1 MENRTM
7 INKDIKL
14 CGLGNAIVDFQFEV
28 SDEEIQELSLEKG
41 TMTLVVDEAQEKIL
55 QRMGN
60 RTQYKSSG
68 GSAANT
74 VIAFSSFGGKSAYKS
89 MIGEDEDGNFYANEF
104 NELGIIFD
112 SKIDTDDYTGRCLV
126 LISPDSERTMLTSLG
141 ATQNY
146 NKDFISDK
154 IIKRSEW
161 LYIEGY
167 KLTEDTGY
175 EAALLACNVA
185 KKYDTKIALTIS
197 DKFIIDLFRERLEKI
212 AEYADLIFCNEVEG
226 MLFTEAVD
234 SADAIDKLS
243 NKYKNIAFTK
253 GAEGSHIIWDG
264 NFYEVPAYNATPVDS
279 TGAGDMYAGGFFYG
293 LIYGESI
300 ERAGNLGSLAAS
312 RVVSQ
317 HGARLKE
324 SHTDLAKEIFSKFK

>member
-1 MENRTM
+1 M

-28 SDEEIQELSLEKG
+28 SDDEINELSLEKG
-41 TMTLVVDEAQEKIL
+41 TMTLVVDEAQENIL
-55 QRMGN
+55 NRMGN

-74 VIAFSSFGGKSAYKS
+74 VIAFSSFGGKAAYKS
-89 MIGEDEDGNFYANEF
+89 MIGEDSDGSFYSSEF
-104 NELGIIFD
+104 NDLGIILD
-112 SKIDTDDYTGRCLV
+112 AKVDKNDHTGRCLV

-146 NKDFISDK
+146 NKDFISDT

-175 EAALLACNVA
+175 EAALHACNVA
-185 KKYDTKIALTIS
+185 KKYNTKVALTIS
-197 DKFIIDLFRERLEKI
+197 DKFIIDLFRDRLEKI

-226 MLFTEAVD
+226 TLFTQAVD
-234 SADAIDKLS
+234 SEDALDKLS
-243 NKYKNIAFTK
+243 KSYKNIAFTK
-253 GAEGSHIIWDG
+253 GANGSHIVW
-264 NFYEVPAYNATPVDS
+264 NSKFYEIPAYEATPVDS

-324 SHTDLAKEIFSKFK
+324 SHTNLAKDIFSNFK

>member
-1 MENRTM
+1 MM
-7 INKDIKL
+7 NKDIKL

-28 SDEEIQELSLEKG
+28 SDEEINELSLEKG
-41 TMTLVVDEAQEKIL
+41 TMTLVVDESQEKIL
-55 QRMGN
+55 KKMGN

-74 VIAFSSFGGKSAYKS
+74 VIAFSSFGGKAAYKS
-89 MIGEDEDGNFYANEF
+89 MIGEDNDGSFYSSEF
-104 NELGIIFD
+104 NDLGIILD
-112 SKIDTDDYTGRCLV
+112 AKVDDNDHTGRCLV

-154 IIKRSEW
+154 LIKRSEW

-167 KLTEDTGY
+167 KLTEDIGY
-175 EAALLACNVA
+175 EAALHACNVA
-185 KKYDTKIALTIS
+185 RKYDTKIALTIS
-197 DKFIIDLFRERLEKI
+197 DKFIIDLFRDRLEKI
-212 AEYADLIFCNEVEG
+212 AEFADLIFCNEVEG
-226 MLFTEAVD
+226 KLFTEAID
-234 SADAIDKLS
+234 SADALDKLS

-253 GAEGSHIIWDG
+253 GANGSHILWEG
-264 NFYEVPAYNATPVDS
+264 RLYEIPPYEATPIDS